1 VTDAREGRV
10 SVAQWSL
17 ETLCFEYA
25 SPIQAP
31 QFFIGRESQK
41 DVWVTSLD
49 QRKKILVTN
58 MVKEEFKDIE
68 LHDGGG
74 LNLMVIR
81 DTQSSR
87 KIDFLGSGEYFFLTF
102 GFKDVQCHCGLASI
116 EDLRGGRVIT

>member
-1 VTDAREGRV
+1 VADAGGE
-10 SVAQWSL
+10 SIDCTMVAGDPLNLSMPPQ
-17 ETLCFEYA
+17 
-25 SPIQAP
+25 QAP

-74 LNLMVIR
+74 LNLIVIR

-87 KIDFLGSGEYFFLTF
+87 KIDIYG
-102 GFKDVQCHCGLASI
+102 
-116 EDLRGGRVIT
+116 